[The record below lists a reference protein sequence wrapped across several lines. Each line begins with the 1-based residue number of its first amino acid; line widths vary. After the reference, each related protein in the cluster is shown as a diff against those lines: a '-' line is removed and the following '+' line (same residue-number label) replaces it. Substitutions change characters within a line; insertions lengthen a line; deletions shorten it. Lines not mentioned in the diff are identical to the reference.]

1 MIFAGVRKDCSWWM
15 PVQAT
20 SGWAMDARIL
30 RGGEPLFLTENY
42 LIGEV
47 GKIDQ
52 EPGTDKIFPGRIGL
66 KGYPPGLMEATLAM
80 ASLGR
85 LKNDGKNMK
94 KSTLYMDRPGRKI
107 FL

>member
-1 MIFAGVRKDCSWWM
+1 MEEYKWGV
-15 PVQAT
+15 Q
-20 SGWAMDARIL
+20 L
-30 RGGEPLFLTENY
+30 LLTENH

-52 EPGTDKIFPGRIGL
+52 EPGRDKIFPGRIGL
-66 KGYPPGLMEATLAM
+66 KGYPPGRMEATLAM

-85 LKNDGKNMK
+85 FNPDGPHMK
-94 KSTLYMDRPGRKI
+94 KSNLYMDRPGRKI